1 MPRIRIAPSDLAA
14 AAVVA
19 LAAFAAAALLMATGM
34 LERVDLAFDDTLL
47 SSTRSP
53 PAAEGF
59 FVILEREEDLAKW
72 GSPLSDDTLASLLE
86 KVAAAGPL
94 AIGIDKHRDSP
105 VPPGTER
112 LAAALA
118 SSDHIYWGC
127 GNAVMDRDGAVRRAL
142 VYTGKEDRACY
153 SLGFQLAHHVARAKG
168 ETWSFTRDEPP
179 RLVAGA
185 ARMRPIHP
193 GDGPYASIDESG
205 FQVAIPTAAG
215 LPKFDTASL
224 DDVMQGKVDPARMR
238 GRVVLFGSG
247 AASQHD
253 FFAIPPSR
261 RGEGMRT
268 VAGVQLHA
276 LIAAHFLEV
285 ARQQSDPLLLAPRV
299 ATLIVTGTLALLMAV
314 IACSRRRIL
323 RVLAYGAAVVA
334 FYVLGAFALAS
345 GAILF
350 APAAPAVAMAL
361 AFIAGIA
368 RHAWI
373 ESR

>member
-1 MPRIRIAPSDLAA
+1 MPRIRIATSDLAA

-19 LAAFAAAALLMATGM
+19 LAAFAAAELPRAAGALEGI
-34 LERVDLAFDDTLL
+34 DLAFDDILL

-86 KVAAAGPL
+86 KVAVAQPL
-94 AIGIDKHRDSP
+94 AIGIDKYREHP

-118 SSDHIYWGC
+118 GNDRVYWGC
-127 GNAVMDRDGAVRRAL
+127 GNAIVDRDGAVRRAF
-142 VYTGKEDRACY
+142 VYTSKDDRACY
-153 SLGFQLAHHVARAKG
+153 SLGFQLAHHVGRAKG

-185 ARMRPIHP
+185 ARMRPVNP
-193 GDGPYASIDESG
+193 GDGPYASIDAAG
-205 FQVAIPTAAG
+205 FQVAIPSAAG

-224 DDVMQGKVDPARMR
+224 DEVMQGKVDPARMR

-247 AASQHD
+247 VASQHD
-253 FFAIPPSR
+253 FFPIPPSR
-261 RGEGMRT
+261 RSEGMRT

-276 LIAAHFLEV
+276 LLAAHFLEV
-285 ARQQSDPLLLAPRV
+285 ARLQSDPLLLAPRV
-299 ATLIVTGTLALLMAV
+299 ASLIVTATLALLMAV
-314 IACSRRRIL
+314 IACSRRRTW
-323 RVLAYGAAVVA
+323 RVLAFGAAVVA
-334 FYVLGAFALAS
+334 FYVLGVFALAS

-361 AFIAGIA
+361 ALIAGIA
-368 RHAWI
+368 RHAWL